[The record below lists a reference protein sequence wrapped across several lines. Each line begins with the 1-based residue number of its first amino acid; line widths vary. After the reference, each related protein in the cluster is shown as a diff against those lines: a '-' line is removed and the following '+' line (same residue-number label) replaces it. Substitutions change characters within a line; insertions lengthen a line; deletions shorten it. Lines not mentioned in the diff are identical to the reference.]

1 MKYFLFLLLIIFTT
15 FSCNSTKNNTA
26 DVLNSI
32 LTSGQKDVDIIDI
45 GMDKK
50 NQKKAIQIAVKFKKS
65 ISNHR
70 KWYIKFINKIE
81 KGKPLPYHPNFGITK
96 EEYNFVLSSR
106 NKMKLIKTGNGKLA
120 ISKEGDKILLKAVK
134 NISYINNIKI
144 DLEKNSIESKYG
156 ILSFKSNI
164 SASKHQAIGRW
175 NGYVWDLNKSNV
187 DLKKFNIK
195 NINNK
200 TKIVSI
206 KIYIGSM
213 EKNNRTLIG
222 IKIRNVKNGKVF
234 KADESLLLH

>member
-81 KGKPLPYHPNFGITK
+81 KR
-96 EEYNFVLSSR
+96 S
-106 NKMKLIKTGNGKLA
+106 
-120 ISKEGDKILLKAVK
+120 
-134 NISYINNIKI
+134 
-144 DLEKNSIESKYG
+144 
-156 ILSFKSNI
+156 
-164 SASKHQAIGRW
+164 
-175 NGYVWDLNKSNV
+175 
-187 DLKKFNIK
+187 
-195 NINNK
+195 
-200 TKIVSI
+200 
-206 KIYIGSM
+206 
-213 EKNNRTLIG
+213 
-222 IKIRNVKNGKVF
+222 
-234 KADESLLLH
+234 